1 MDPMRSELTR
11 ERETDRERDKERYV
25 YYIHTQKAGGRE
37 GENRNA
43 YEHAGTHTNM
53 LMQVT
58 YKDVVRTYRSSI

>member
-11 ERETDRERDKERYV
+11 ERETDRERYV

>member
-11 ERETDRERDKERYV
+11 ERETDRERDRER
-25 YYIHTQKAGGRE
+25 YIHTQKAGGRE
-37 GENRNA
+37 GENKNA